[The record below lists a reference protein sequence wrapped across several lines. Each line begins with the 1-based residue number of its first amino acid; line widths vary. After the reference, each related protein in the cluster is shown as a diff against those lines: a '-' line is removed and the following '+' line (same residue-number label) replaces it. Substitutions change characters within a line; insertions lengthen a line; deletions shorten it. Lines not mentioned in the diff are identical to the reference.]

1 MPAKKIPNFAG
12 TRRSDGDADKFL
24 FRQAGLQKTKI
35 RLFIRR
41 REEIKAAQQMNERY
55 WNKKAQR
62 VAQTVLNM
70 KRK

>member
-12 TRRSDGDADKFL
+12 CDAEKFL
-24 FRQAGLQKTKI
+24 FRRAGLQKTKV
-35 RLFIRR
+35 RFFIRR

-55 WNKKAQR
+55 WNKKSHRFAEL
-62 VAQTVLNM
+62 VLNL

>member
-12 TRRSDGDADKFL
+12 CDADKFL
-24 FRQAGLQKTKI
+24 FRQAGPQKTKV

-55 WNKKAQR
+55 WNKKSQR

-70 KRK
+70 KIGAKKC